1 MKIRLSVRGRA
12 GQATNLQVT
21 ADATATV
28 GDVAAALASAGPL
41 KAGDPVDSGTVTL
54 RVLDPDGAHPPTVL
68 TPVTPL
74 DESGLGSGDVVDLA
88 PVPKEHAH
96 AMEAAVV
103 QVLSGPDAG
112 TSFPLP
118 PGSTEVGRSR
128 HCGVVLN
135 DPLVSKRHMRITV
148 GTQVE
153 VHDLN
158 SANGV
163 TVADQRVQR
172 LAVSTQDVVTVG
184 ETSLRISLL
193 TTASN
198 VPGTRSGSGSTD
210 VPYLRSPRVI
220 PRTPHE
226 KITLPTPPRFQPA
239 QRFPLLA
246 LVAPLVMGAGMYLFS
261 RNVMSLVFVGLSP
274 VLMIGTWA
282 EQRLRRRQEWKRDR
296 RRFAEAVVDARANL
310 VRVFA
315 RERQARTAQYPSVN
329 DVYADVMGLGPALWC
344 RRPEHPEFL
353 QLRLGLGTDTPRTEI
368 EEPHAQ
374 DAVKEHRQALTVLRE
389 RFSTIDQVPIVVNLR
404 EDGSLGLCG
413 AAPDLEGATRA
424 VVAQLVSLHSP
435 AEVAL
440 VCLTDTTGRG
450 RWDWVEWLPHT
461 CSPHSPLGD
470 LHLASDGATGMVLLA
485 RLEEL
490 IAQRGATE
498 PTRRGPTEEEDDDS
512 GDDAHVPAVVVVV
525 DNPAVDRA
533 RLIRVVEQGPDVG
546 VHTIWI
552 APQVT
557 ELPAAC
563 RSFLQL
569 APTGQ
574 GVGGTVGYVRR
585 SRAATDVVPESL
597 SHDQVRHLG
606 RHLAPVV
613 DMGVPVDDDSDL
625 PRSISFV
632 GLTGEELADSAD
644 AQVGRWRANH
654 SVIDHDGP
662 AVPLKQAL
670 SLRSLVGQGAEAPL
684 ALDLRTHGP
693 HALVGGTTG
702 AGKSEFL
709 QSWVLGMAQ
718 ALSPDRLTFLF
729 VDYKGGSAFARCTEL
744 PHCVGLVTDLS
755 PYLVRRAL
763 TSLRA
768 ELRHREHLLNEKGAK
783 DLVTL
788 EKMGDPDCP
797 PSLVIVVDEFAAL
810 ATEVPE
816 FVDGVVDVAQRGRSL
831 GLHLILATQRPAG
844 VIKDNLRANT
854 NLRVA
859 LRMADESDSQDVL
872 GERTAAHFPP
882 EIPGRAAAKTGPGR
896 ITQFQSA
903 YPGARTTSEVS
914 TAPVGVDE
922 MTFGMPRPWQVAR
935 VEVST
940 ESVPQDIDRVV
951 ATIRAASESA
961 RIPSPRK
968 PWLEELAPTYD
979 LNRLP
984 QRRDTELLLGVVD
997 DPDHQDQHPE
1007 YFRPDDEGH
1016 IAFYGASGSGKSTA
1030 LRSLAIAA
1038 AITPRSGPVDVYALD
1053 AAGGGLAMLESLPHV
1068 GAVVEADDDER
1079 VTRLL
1084 RYLTDLIDTRSERY
1098 AAARAATIT
1107 DYRRISGNQEEPR
1120 ILLLV
1125 DGIGSFRTEY
1135 EKNSDGLAVLDLFQ
1149 RILVDGRGVGVHVA
1163 AGAERSQVVP
1173 TSMVTSFQR
1182 KVVLRQTDQ
1191 DEYMNFNLPKDVL
1204 SPKSPPGR
1212 AMQVDRKDEE
1222 LQLAILGDNVNVL
1235 AQSRLVE
1242 SFGHYLERRGR
1253 TRPTGVGKLPDE
1265 LSTSALPKT
1274 VAGLPTLGMSSDTL
1288 GPWGYTPVGA
1298 VLVAGQ
1304 AESGG
1309 VAALRWLATTL
1320 RAWDPD
1326 VVRIHISSRRSPLA
1340 HLEGLWD
1347 VSVKDEEQI
1356 RDTLIGIEESLST
1369 EVPEGHPQVALF
1381 IEGYPEFLQTPVE
1394 MPLIDAV
1401 KKAKRNGHLV
1411 VAEGETFQWNSSW
1424 PLLQEV
1430 RNARTGLLLQPD
1442 SMDGEMLLRTDIPKV
1457 RRGEMPPGRGYWVSA
1472 GKAVKVQIP
1481 LVE

>member
-1 MKIRLSVRGRA
+1 M
-12 GQATNLQVT
+12 
-21 ADATATV
+21 
-28 GDVAAALASAGPL
+28 
-41 KAGDPVDSGTVTL
+41 
-54 RVLDPDGAHPPTVL
+54 
-68 TPVTPL
+68 
-74 DESGLGSGDVVDLA
+74 
-88 PVPKEHAH
+88 
-96 AMEAAVV
+96 
-103 QVLSGPDAG
+103 
-112 TSFPLP
+112 
-118 PGSTEVGRSR
+118 
-128 HCGVVLN
+128 
-135 DPLVSKRHMRITV
+135 
-148 GTQVE
+148 
-153 VHDLN
+153 
-158 SANGV
+158 
-163 TVADQRVQR
+163 
-172 LAVSTQDVVTVG
+172 
-184 ETSLRISLL
+184 
-193 TTASN
+193 
-198 VPGTRSGSGSTD
+198 
-210 VPYLRSPRVI
+210 
-220 PRTPHE
+220 
-226 KITLPTPPRFQPA
+226 
-239 QRFPLLA
+239 
-246 LVAPLVMGAGMYLFS
+246 
-261 RNVMSLVFVGLSP
+261 
-274 VLMIGTWA
+274 
-282 EQRLRRRQEWKRDR
+282 
-296 RRFAEAVVDARANL
+296 
-310 VRVFA
+310 
-315 RERQARTAQYPSVN
+315 
-329 DVYADVMGLGPALWC
+329 
-344 RRPEHPEFL
+344 
-353 QLRLGLGTDTPRTEI
+353 
-368 EEPHAQ
+368 
-374 DAVKEHRQALTVLRE
+374 
-389 RFSTIDQVPIVVNLR
+389 
-404 EDGSLGLCG
+404 
-413 AAPDLEGATRA
+413 
-424 VVAQLVSLHSP
+424 
-435 AEVAL
+435 
-440 VCLTDTTGRG
+440 CLTDRGGRD
-450 RWDWVEWLPHT
+450 RWSWLEWIPHT
-461 CSPHSPLGD
+461 ASPHSPIGSMQ
-470 LHLASDGATGMVLLA
+470 LACDTRTGTLLVA

-490 IAQRGATE
+490 IAQRGRDGTPGLRGPAEHEGDDEGDE
-498 PTRRGPTEEEDDDS
+498 PT
-512 GDDAHVPAVVVVV
+512 VPAVVVLV
-525 DNPAVDRA
+525 DGTGADRA
-533 RLIRVVEQGPDVG
+533 RLTRIVEQGPDVG
-546 VHTIWI
+546 VHVIWV
-552 APQVT
+552 ADHV
-557 ELPAAC
+557 ESLPAAC
-563 RSFLQL
+563 RTFVE
-569 APTGQ
+569 
-574 GVGGTVGYVRR
+574 VGESACRVGFVRR
-585 SRAATDVVPESL
+585 SMTSDIVVVETLEAQRAAG
-597 SHDQVRHLG
+597 LG
-606 RHLAPVV
+606 RLLAPVV
-613 DMGVPVDDDSDL
+613 DAGVPVDDESDL
-625 PRSISFV
+625 PGSISYI
-632 GLTGEELADSAD
+632 GLTGAELADDPA
-644 AQVGRWRANH
+644 AQVVRWRASH
-654 SVIDHDGP
+654 SVIDRA
-662 AVPLKQAL
+662 AVAPLKRPV
-670 SLRSLVGQGAEAPL
+670 SLAALVGQGAEGPL
-684 ALDLRTHGP
+684 ALDLRVHGP

-718 ALSPDRLTFLF
+718 ALSPDRVTFLF
-729 VDYKGGSAFARCTEL
+729 VDYKGGSAFARCTDL
-744 PHCVGLVTDLS
+744 PHSVGIVTDLS
-755 PYLVRRAL
+755 PAMVRRAL

-768 ELRHREHLLNEKGAK
+768 ELRHREHLLNDKGAK

-788 EKMGDPDCP
+788 EKKGDPQCP

-810 ATEVPE
+810 VSEVPE

-1163 AGAERSQVVP
+1163 AGAERPQAIS
-1173 TSMVTSFQR
+1173 TSMAGTFQR
-1182 KVVLRQTDQ
+1182 KVVLRQTD
-1191 DEYMNFNLPKDVL
+1191 EEGYMYFNLPKDVL

-1265 LSTSALPKT
+1265 LSASALPKT

-1309 VAALRWLATTL
+1309 VTALRWLATTL

-1326 VVRIHISSRRSPLA
+1326 VVRIHISGRRSSLA
-1340 HLEGLWD
+1340 RVEGLWD
-1347 VSVKDEEQI
+1347 TSVTGDERI
-1356 RDTLIGIEESLST
+1356 RDALTAASEVLSV
-1369 EVPEGHPQVALF
+1369 EAPEGHPQVALF

-1430 RNARTGLLLQPD
+1430 RNAR
-1442 SMDGEMLLRTDIPKV
+1442 
-1457 RRGEMPPGRGYWVSA
+1457 PGRGYWVSA